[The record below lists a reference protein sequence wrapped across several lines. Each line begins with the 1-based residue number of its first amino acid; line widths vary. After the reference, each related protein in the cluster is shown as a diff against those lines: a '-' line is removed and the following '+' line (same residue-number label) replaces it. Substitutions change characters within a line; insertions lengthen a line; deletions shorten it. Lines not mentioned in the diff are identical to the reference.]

1 MRRRRRTGQ
10 RPRQARERYSCIG
23 GGRRLAVMVARNQLT
38 RPKPCTRPDI
48 KVEQA
53 DRIMQL
59 LLSPSHNH
67 TTQVGLHNSQDMHV
81 RW

>member
-1 MRRRRRTGQ
+1 
-10 RPRQARERYSCIG
+10 
-23 GGRRLAVMVARNQLT
+23 MVARNQLT
-38 RPKPCTRPDI
+38 RPKPWDWSTRPDI